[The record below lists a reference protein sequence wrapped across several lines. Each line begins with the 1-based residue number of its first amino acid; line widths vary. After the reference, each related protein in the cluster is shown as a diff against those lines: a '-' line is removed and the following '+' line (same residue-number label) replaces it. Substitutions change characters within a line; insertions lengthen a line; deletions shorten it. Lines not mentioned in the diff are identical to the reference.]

1 MLVNLDPGRSNNINF
16 QDFIMSKSLWAYNIF
31 FYFEVLIFDQN
42 IIFFESHFLFNVVG
56 KYFFLSWS
64 HPLLIFC
71 SWFLNLSIYIFD
83 L

>member
-42 IIFFESHFLFNVVG
+42 IIFFESHFLFNVVEMEC
-56 KYFFLSWS
+56 YAT
-64 HPLLIFC
+64 H
-71 SWFLNLSIYIFD
+71 
-83 L
+83 